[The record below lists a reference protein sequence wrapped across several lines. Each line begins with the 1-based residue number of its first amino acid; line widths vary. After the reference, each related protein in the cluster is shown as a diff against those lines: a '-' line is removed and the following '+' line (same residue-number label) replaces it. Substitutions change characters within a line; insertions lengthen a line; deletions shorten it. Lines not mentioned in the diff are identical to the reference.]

1 MKGRK
6 GGETSGMGAA
16 QNRFPWPPVVFGASA
31 ALAVLLHVAWPLPWF
46 GTPFA
51 DFLFAVG
58 LLLGLAAAVLAVAAL
73 RALRGAGTTVLH
85 RRAVDHLVTGGPFAL
100 SRNPIYLAAALL
112 MTAAALVLGIAWFLP
127 AAVLAGFVT
136 HLLSISHEERHLA
149 DRFGKRYRDY
159 QKRVRRWI

>member
-1 MKGRK
+1 M
-6 GGETSGMGAA
+6 SSMGVA
-16 QNRFPWPPVVFGASA
+16 QNRLPWPPVVFAAAA
-31 ALAVLLHVAWPLPWF
+31 ALAVALHLLWPLPWF
-46 GTPFA
+46 GAPFA
-51 DFLFAVG
+51 DFLFAIGVV
-58 LLLGLAAAVLAVAAL
+58 LGLAAIGLALAAL
-73 RALRGAGTTVLH
+73 RALRRAGTTVLH

-100 SRNPIYLAAALL
+100 SRNPIYLAGALL

-136 HLLSISHEERHLA
+136 QLVSIVHEERHLA